1 MCNHE
6 GIADDR
12 RLLLQMSKSIS
23 MRHCRIPWRSTW
35 RLQTFRLCNLDS
47 HPSGIKLTSSTSGV
61 PLTVS
66 PIALTISALSVRT
79 VRIAAI
85 ASSPGTVS
93 IKGINLRLPD
103 GSRTEILLPVIDEG
117 EKMKRDKRKSR
128 MSMEISKIK
137 RSGVDARHRLPEEEM
152 GEEGKYLECEVIEEQ
167 PLVWIKK
174 SSLTHGTVMLYH
186 GET

>member
-1 MCNHE
+1 MAFDLE
-6 GIADDR
+6 IADFSLVSVKL
-12 RLLLQMSKSIS
+12 RLPSIGL
-23 MRHCRIPWRSTW
+23 MNR
-35 RLQTFRLCNLDS
+35 
-47 HPSGIKLTSSTSGV
+47 TSGV

-66 PIALTISALSVRT
+66 PIALTLSALSVRT

-85 ASSPGTVS
+85 ASSPGTIQIEGV
-93 IKGINLRLPD
+93 NLRLPD

-117 EKMKRDKRKSR
+117 EKVKRDKRKSR

-137 RSGVDARHRLPEEEM
+137 RTGVDARHRLPEEEQQ
-152 GEEGKYLECEVIEEQ
+152 EEGKWLECVVIEEQ

-174 SSLTHGTVMLYH
+174 SSLNHGTVMLYH

>member
-1 MCNHE
+1 M
-6 GIADDR
+6 
-12 RLLLQMSKSIS
+12 
-23 MRHCRIPWRSTW
+23 
-35 RLQTFRLCNLDS
+35 
-47 HPSGIKLTSSTSGV
+47 
-61 PLTVS
+61 
-66 PIALTISALSVRT
+66 SALSVRT

-85 ASSPGTVS
+85 ASSPGAVS

-128 MSMEISKIK
+128 LSMEISKTK
-137 RSGVDARHRLPEEEM
+137 RSGVDARHRLLEEEL
-152 GEEGKYLECEVIEEQ
+152 EVEGKYLECEVIEEQ

>member
-1 MCNHE
+1 MSRL
-6 GIADDR
+6 ISTR
-12 RLLLQMSKSIS
+12 RYRIHWHLTWTSLNSHLCKLLYVRPGSE
-23 MRHCRIPWRSTW
+23 
-35 RLQTFRLCNLDS
+35 
-47 HPSGIKLTSSTSGV
+47 LTNSTSGV
-61 PLTVS
+61 PLTVA

-85 ASSPGTVS
+85 ASTPGTVQ

-103 GSRTEILLPVIDEG
+103 GSHTEILLPVIDEG
-117 EKMKRDKRKSR
+117 EKVKRDKRKSR
-128 MSMEISKIK
+128 MSMEISKTK
-137 RSGVDARHRLPEEEM
+137 RSGVDARHPIPDAERME
-152 GEEGKYLECEVIEEQ
+152 EEGKWLECMVIEEQ